1 MLRAYRRS
9 HEEPSACAPSLRG
22 VTPKRE
28 AIPDFLARKPLTGR
42 RAAQIIVVV
51 TTLVTVMGGVA
62 IRIVDSDEFSDIG
75 TSLWWALQTLTPVG
89 YGDVVPHDTAGRII
103 GAILMLQGL
112 AFITITVAG
121 VTAML
126 IDQLRQRR
134 GRGTETDIVKR
145 LQRIEEKLDALEREH
160 G

>member
-1 MLRAYRRS
+1 M
-9 HEEPSACAPSLRG
+9 
-22 VTPKRE
+22 TPKKE
-28 AIPDFLARKPLTGR
+28 VIPDFLSRKPLTGR

-51 TTLVTVMGGVA
+51 TTVVTVAGGVA

-75 TSLWWALQTLTPVG
+75 TSLWWALQTVTTVG
-89 YGDVVPHDTAGRII
+89 YGDIVPHDTAGRLI

-134 GRGTETDIVKR
+134 GMGQEAEIAKR
-145 LQRIEEKLDALEREH
+145 LQRIEDKLEALERRQ